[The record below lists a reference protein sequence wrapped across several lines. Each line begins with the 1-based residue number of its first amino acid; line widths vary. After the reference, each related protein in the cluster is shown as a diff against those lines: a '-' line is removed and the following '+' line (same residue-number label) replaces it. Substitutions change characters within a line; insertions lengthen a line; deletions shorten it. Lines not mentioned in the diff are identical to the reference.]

1 MIKVY
6 TSPSCT
12 SCRKARA
19 WLQANQLEFEEKNIF
34 AEPLTESEIKKILAA
49 TEGGVQ
55 DIISTRSKIYEKL
68 GIDFNELTLKQMIVL
83 FKEYPS
89 LLRRPILID
98 EKRILIG
105 FNEDEI
111 RSFVP
116 REIRCVARNLIYLQ
130 NNNILNSWGGS
141 LRGSESLWISA
152 LCNKSEGETMVR
164 TPSIA
169 LSIC

>member
-19 WLQANQLEFEEKNIF
+19 WLQTNQLEFEEKNIF
-34 AEPLTESEIKKILAA
+34 VDPLLEEEIKEILAA
-49 TEGGVQ
+49 TEGGVV

-68 GIDFNELTLKQMIVL
+68 CLDFNELTLKQMIVL

-89 LLRRPILID
+89 LIRRPILID
-98 EKRILIG
+98 ENRILIG

-116 REIRCVARNLIYLQ
+116 RKIRCVERNLIYLQ
-130 NNNILNSWGGS
+130 NYGSLNS
-141 LRGSESLWISA
+141 
-152 LCNKSEGETMVR
+152 
-164 TPSIA
+164 
-169 LSIC
+169 

>member
-98 EKRILIG
+98 EK
-105 FNEDEI
+105 E
-111 RSFVP
+111 
-116 REIRCVARNLIYLQ
+116 Y
-130 NNNILNSWGGS
+130 
-141 LRGSESLWISA
+141 
-152 LCNKSEGETMVR
+152 
-164 TPSIA
+164 
-169 LSIC
+169 

>member
-34 AEPLTESEIKKILAA
+34 AEPLTESEIKKI
-49 TEGGVQ
+49 
-55 DIISTRSKIYEKL
+55 TRSKIYEKL

-130 NNNILNSWGGS
+130 NNNILNS
-141 LRGSESLWISA
+141 
-152 LCNKSEGETMVR
+152 
-164 TPSIA
+164 
-169 LSIC
+169 

>member
-19 WLQANQLEFEEKNIF
+19 WLQTNQLEFEEKNIF
-34 AEPLTESEIKKILAA
+34 VNPLLEEEIKEILAA
-49 TEGGVQ
+49 TEGGVE

-68 GIDFNELTLKQMIVL
+68 CLDFNELTLKQMIVL

-89 LLRRPILID
+89 LIRRPILID

-116 REIRCVARNLIYLQ
+116 RKIRCVERNLIYLQ
-130 NNNILNSWGGS
+130 NYSTL
-141 LRGSESLWISA
+141 
-152 LCNKSEGETMVR
+152 KS
-164 TPSIA
+164 
-169 LSIC
+169 

>member
-1 MIKVY
+1 MIKLY

-19 WLQANQLEFEEKNIF
+19 WLQTNQLDFEEKNIF
-34 AEPLTESEIKKILAA
+34 AEPLDENEIRAILAA
-49 TEGGVQ
+49 TEGGVE

-68 GIDFNELTLKQMIVL
+68 DLDFNELSLTQMIVL
-83 FKEYPS
+83 FTEYPS

-98 EKRILIG
+98 DRRVLIG

-116 REIRCVARNLIYLQ
+116 RDVRSVARNLIYMQ
-130 NNNILNSWGGS
+130 N
-141 LRGSESLWISA
+141 A
-152 LCNKSEGETMVR
+152 VF
-164 TPSIA
+164 
-169 LSIC
+169 